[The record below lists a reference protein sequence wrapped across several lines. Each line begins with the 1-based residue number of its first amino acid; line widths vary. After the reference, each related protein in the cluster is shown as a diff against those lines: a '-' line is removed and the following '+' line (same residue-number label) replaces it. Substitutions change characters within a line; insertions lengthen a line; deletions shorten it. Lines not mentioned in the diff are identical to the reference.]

1 MSKKSSSNLNN
12 GNTSIFK
19 ENSFLTINSP
29 ATRWF
34 DWLSNSQLEKWS
46 TLLSLIFG
54 IYIKWTVGLNPYS
67 GYNTPPIYGD
77 FEAQRH
83 WMELTLNVPI
93 KQWYYYDTEWWGLDY
108 PPLTAY
114 VSWICGKIG
123 YLINPEWVELDESRG
138 YESTELKIFM
148 RSSVLILEYL
158 IFIPSVLVFVN
169 WWFVDSWKKKE
180 NVLRQ
185 MGLTVII
192 TFSVMFFP
200 FLDSLDQITQVIW
213 RIFPLYRGLYEDK
226 VANIWCSINV
236 IIKLREL
243 FEIYVLTKLSLL
255 TTLIAILPT
264 CFYIGIT
271 TDKHQLV
278 YSLANCSLAFFLFSF
293 QVHEKSILLPALPIT
308 LLIMDEPFWSPLFI
322 NVATFSLFPLLR
334 KDQLVFP
341 YLILLSMWNWLGSFF
356 HQGTKSLLLRIL
368 SWLSYLFM
376 IVFHIL
382 EFKVLPPEKY
392 PDIYVVINVI
402 FTINQNHRAQTDT
415 NIFAPVTSTAE
426 PTSTI

>member
-322 NVATFSLFPLLR
+322 NVATFR
-334 KDQLVFP
+334 
-341 YLILLSMWNWLGSFF
+341 
-356 HQGTKSLLLRIL
+356 
-368 SWLSYLFM
+368 
-376 IVFHIL
+376 
-382 EFKVLPPEKY
+382 
-392 PDIYVVINVI
+392 
-402 FTINQNHRAQTDT
+402 
-415 NIFAPVTSTAE
+415 
-426 PTSTI
+426 

>member
-148 RSSVLILEYL
+148 RSS
-158 IFIPSVLVFVN
+158 
-169 WWFVDSWKKKE
+169 
-180 NVLRQ
+180 
-185 MGLTVII
+185 LTVII

-243 FEIYVLTKLSLL
+243 FEIYVLTKL
-255 TTLIAILPT
+255 
-264 CFYIGIT
+264 
-271 TDKHQLV
+271 
-278 YSLANCSLAFFLFSF
+278 
-293 QVHEKSILLPALPIT
+293 
-308 LLIMDEPFWSPLFI
+308 
-322 NVATFSLFPLLR
+322 
-334 KDQLVFP
+334 
-341 YLILLSMWNWLGSFF
+341 
-356 HQGTKSLLLRIL
+356 
-368 SWLSYLFM
+368 
-376 IVFHIL
+376 
-382 EFKVLPPEKY
+382 
-392 PDIYVVINVI
+392 
-402 FTINQNHRAQTDT
+402 
-415 NIFAPVTSTAE
+415 
-426 PTSTI
+426 

>member
-148 RSSVLILEYL
+148 RSS
-158 IFIPSVLVFVN
+158 
-169 WWFVDSWKKKE
+169 
-180 NVLRQ
+180 
-185 MGLTVII
+185 LTVII

-271 TDKHQLV
+271 TDKHQL
-278 YSLANCSLAFFLFSF
+278 
-293 QVHEKSILLPALPIT
+293 VHEKSILLPALPIT

-402 FTINQNHRAQTDT
+402 FSSG
-415 NIFAPVTSTAE
+415 IFILTFIYFNYKQMIDLFRKHHHQGSNEKDKVE
-426 PTSTI
+426 